1 MTPGPNNLMTLQESR
16 QHGFRGSMPFLNGL
30 FVSFFILDFLAFF
43 FTDFLKSISATA
55 VLLMKILGSLYLIY
69 LIMNLFRTKSDAR
82 GKQKIVSSNRQFWAG
97 MLLNLTNVK
106 VILYFLIGYIS
117 FLIPLFQNNRLLII
131 IFGIVM
137 CSITAVCNLLWAGAG
152 SLFQRLFLRHERVL
166 NIILAV
172 LLLYATVEMWQ

>member
-1 MTPGPNNLMTLQESR
+1 MFGFFSYSIIMEITPGPNNLMALQESR
-16 QHGFRGSMPFLNGL
+16 QHGFRGSIPFLNGL

-55 VLLMKILGSLYLIY
+55 VLLMKILGSLYLIH
-69 LIMNLFRTKSDAR
+69 LILDLFRTKSDTH

-117 FLIPLFQNNRLLII
+117 FFNPSVSEQSPSDYYFRYRDVLDHRCLQLALGRRGLSVSE
-131 IFGIVM
+131 IVPA
-137 CSITAVCNLLWAGAG
+137 S
-152 SLFQRLFLRHERVL
+152 
-166 NIILAV
+166 
-172 LLLYATVEMWQ
+172 